1 MKKIKIG
8 IFLDSYFPNVDGVV
22 IVVDNL
28 AKNLSKIAD
37 VTVVVP
43 KTNTIDD
50 DKNRPYKVIRIDS
63 INVPTTE
70 YKLGVTKIKRLSIN
84 KKLKKEHFD
93 IIHIHSPFSIG
104 RLGITLARK
113 EHIPVIATMHT
124 RFDFEFKKYL
134 KLNILSKIAVKNIIR
149 PYNKC
154 DECIAVNHALVD
166 VYKKFGYKYEP
177 IVIYNGT
184 DMKTLDKPEKTIKQV
199 NKKYNI
205 PKDELVFLFV
215 GRIIS
220 IKNIFFVLDVL
231 KNLKDKNYKFKM
243 FYVGIGPDIKE
254 LVKRIKQYD
263 MEDYV
268 IVTGKITDRELLKS
282 IYYRADLFLFAS
294 LFDASSLVQIEAAS
308 QYTPSLFIEGSVT
321 SDTITNNVNG
331 FTAPNDVNLFTERL
345 IEIINDKNK
354 LREISVNAHR
364 DLALTWEDI
373 SKRTYEEYIKLIKK
387 NDNNKQ

>member
-22 IVVDNL
+22 MVVDNL

-43 KTNTIDD
+43 KTNTIDE

-70 YKLGVTKIKRLSIN
+70 YKLAVTKIKRLSIN
-84 KKLKKEHFD
+84 RKLKKEHFD

-104 RLGITLARK
+104 RLGIALARK
-113 EHIPVIATMHT
+113 EHIPVVATMHT

-134 KLNILSKIAVKNIIR
+134 KFNLLSKIAIKNIIR

-154 DECIAVNHALVD
+154 DECIAVNHALVN

-177 IVIYNGT
+177 VVIYNGT
-184 DMKTLDKPEKTIKQV
+184 DMKTVESPNKAIKV
-199 NKKYNI
+199 INKKYNI
-205 PKDELVFLFV
+205 SKDELVFLFV

-220 IKNIFFVLDVL
+220 IKNIFFILEVL
-231 KNLKDKNYKFKM
+231 KKLKEKNYKFKM
-243 FYVGIGPDIKE
+243 FYVGIGPDIDELKKKIKE
-254 LVKRIKQYD
+254 YEMD
-263 MEDYV
+263 DYV

-282 IYYRADLFLFAS
+282 IYFRADLFLFAS

-308 QYTPSLFIEGSVT
+308 QYTPTMFIEGSVT
-321 SDTITNNVNG
+321 SDTVTNNVNG
-331 FTAPNDVNLFTERL
+331 FTAPNDIDLFTERL
-345 IEIINDKNK
+345 IEIINDKDK
-354 LREISVNAHR
+354 LKEIGINAHR
-364 DLALTWEDI
+364 DLALSWKEI
-373 SKRTYEEYIKLIKK
+373 SKRTYEEYIKLINK
-387 NDNNKQ
+387 NAQ